1 MTVAYF
7 NPARPSYIADPYPAL
22 ARLREEAPVYRSDQ
36 LDAWIV
42 TSYDECVA
50 VLQDYET
57 YSSEVARAP
66 GRLGERVRSV
76 KRRSVLGDTPRIAQV
91 DPPAHH
97 RLRAVVARAFTP
109 RQVEAM
115 RPAIEAHVASL
126 LDVLERGRPF
136 DLMSGLCEPLPAAI
150 VSAQM
155 GAPEGDRA
163 QVLAWARAL
172 MQTEGVDLS
181 AERRRE
187 ARAARDGLL
196 DYLGRVAAGETG
208 DPESLIAVMARA
220 GTAEERLEL
229 PELLALVIDL
239 SLAGNDNTSNLVG
252 NAFLSL
258 AAHPD
263 QEALLRERPTLLA
276 GAIDEVL
283 RYDSPQQATV
293 RVVTHDTNLGRA
305 RLKAG
310 QVVITML
317 GAANR
322 DPAAFEE
329 PDRFDVTREPAV
341 RHLAFGLGPHFC
353 IGAPIARMAGEVALR
368 ALLERLEVFRLAGG
382 VAPSSVP
389 RSADWMTRSGRVIPV
404 DTSALTR

>member
-1 MTVAYF
+1 MAYF
-7 NPARPSYIADPYPAL
+7 NPSRPSYIADPYPAL
-22 ARLREEAPVYRSDQ
+22 ARLREEAPVYRSDE

-42 TSYDECVA
+42 TSYDGCVT

-57 YSSEVARAP
+57 YSSEVANAP
-66 GRLGERVRSV
+66 GRLGDRVRAV
-76 KRRSVLGDTPRIAQV
+76 KRRSVLGDAPRIAQV

-109 RQVEAM
+109 RQVETM
-115 RPAIEAHVASL
+115 RPAIEAHVAAL
-126 LDVLERGRPF
+126 LDVVERGQPF
-136 DLMSGLCEPLPAAI
+136 DLMAGLCEPLPAAI

-155 GAPEGDRA
+155 GAPEADRA

-172 MQTEGVDLS
+172 MQTEGADLS
-181 AERRRE
+181 PERRRE
-187 ARAARDGLL
+187 AQAARDGLL
-196 DYLGRVAAGETG
+196 DYLGRVSAGETG

-263 QEALLRERPTLLA
+263 QEALLRERPALLA
-276 GAIDEVL
+276 GAIEETL
-283 RYDSPQQATV
+283 RYDSPQQAAV
-293 RVVTHDTNLGRA
+293 RVVRRDTALGRE

-322 DPAAFEE
+322 DPGVFED
-329 PDRFDVTREPAV
+329 PDRFDVTREPGA

-353 IGAPIARMAGEVALR
+353 IGAPIARMAGKAALS
-368 ALLERLEVFRLAGG
+368 ALLERFDALRLAHG
-382 VAPSSVP
+382 APLSSVP
-389 RSADWMTRSGRVIPV
+389 RSPDWMTRSGRVISV
-404 DTSALTR
+404 DTSVRSR